1 MRSTQKIEVLTI
13 LRRRNVNS
21 WLECLPNMVR
31 PLLAAFFLLVLSAS
45 VAWAQQPQP
54 QQTPPDTKPARERHR
69 IQEKEPPP
77 PEGPWGSEEFGLT
90 WRNPV
95 WRGLVFDVGSYGGA
109 SLNVGA
115 PRGVAAFSDGINP
128 PVFERLAWNSER
140 FDTTSITL
148 AADLDMI
155 RLSATY
161 FTGTFHAQGEFS
173 RDNGVSVSETDVD
186 FHGPAYGFR
195 VNAYW
200 PALRYRD
207 TLFDVSA
214 GPTASVGWLHEQT
227 RDIPGGVLL
236 TSDAIDVLTG
246 HFGPKASAR
255 AIFGR
260 FELELNAEYSFMTG
274 AMRGW
279 TKEFSAGIGIHF

>member
-1 MRSTQKIEVLTI
+1 MFRS
-13 LRRRNVNS
+13 
-21 WLECLPNMVR
+21 LPA
-31 PLLAAFFLLVLSAS
+31 LLIVFLIPAA
-45 VAWAQQPQP
+45 AWAQQPPP

-77 PEGPWGSEEFGLT
+77 PEGPWGGEDFGFT

-109 SLNVGA
+109 SLNIGGHEGLGA
-115 PRGVAAFSDGINP
+115 SSDGVNP
-128 PVFERLAWNSER
+128 PVFEGLTWSSEE
-140 FDTTSITL
+140 FKATSITL
-148 AADLDMI
+148 AADLDML
-155 RLSATY
+155 RLSASY
-161 FTGTFHAQGEFS
+161 FTGTFHAQGVFS
-173 RDNGVSVSETDVD
+173 RDNGVSVTDTEVD

-195 VNAYW
+195 VGAYW

-227 RDIPGGVLL
+227 RDIPGGILITQDAMDIL
-236 TSDAIDVLTG
+236 TA

-255 AIFGR
+255 AILGP

-274 AMRGW
+274 SVRGW